1 MSDLRF
7 TLTWGTSES
16 GEPEVR
22 ATAAHLGLYVGD
34 VNLTRNEDIWSKS
47 VRENVF
53 LAAYPLAQWLAS
65 SWWRLVYE
73 PLPPS
78 GKQPTHG
85 WRMAHEVGAA
95 NHGFV
100 WPNIVMACDTEV
112 VQVWAAAAMSPRQSV
127 QYLQSLPA
135 PKAIPL
141 SRFQRSIRD
150 FIQATLTQ
158 LDAKAL
164 RHSDLAA
171 LWGIVLE
178 DLADANAVRRRKLEA
193 QLGFDP
199 EECPPKALEEALRW
213 GNQVGEEALSEIA
226 PAIAHSGEAPD
237 LSAIGRLVGA
247 PGLEGEPDIQSSD
260 VEHIEAE
267 APWQRAAHAARS
279 LRDRLA
285 MSDQAFDS
293 EQLYSLLGL
302 ASSRAADWRGVDS
315 QVPVAVAVPLG
326 GRRIKFVPRKRNP
339 QAKRFELARLLG
351 DLLRPVRHDDEWLTS
366 TDLTTARQKYQRA
379 FAAELL
385 CPIGALEGFL
395 EGDYSASAIDDA
407 AERFDVSEQ
416 VVRASLVN
424 NGFLPPRAWAN
435 MPYRTGN

>member
-7 TLTWGTSES
+7 TLTWGASES

-47 VRENVF
+47 VRDNVF

-100 WPNIVMACDTEV
+100 WPNIVMACDTEA

-213 GNQVGEEALSEIA
+213 GTRWERMHCPRSPRRLLIPVEAQTCL
-226 PAIAHSGEAPD
+226 
-237 LSAIGRLVGA
+237 
-247 PGLEGEPDIQSSD
+247 
-260 VEHIEAE
+260 
-267 APWQRAAHAARS
+267 
-279 LRDRLA
+279 
-285 MSDQAFDS
+285 
-293 EQLYSLLGL
+293 
-302 ASSRAADWRGVDS
+302 
-315 QVPVAVAVPLG
+315 PLG
-326 GRRIKFVPRKRNP
+326 GSSARRGWK
-339 QAKRFELARLLG
+339 AR
-351 DLLRPVRHDDEWLTS
+351 RTFKARTSSTSRRRRHGNAPPTGPGRCG
-366 TDLTTARQKYQRA
+366 TDW
-379 FAAELL
+379 
-385 CPIGALEGFL
+385 P
-395 EGDYSASAIDDA
+395 
-407 AERFDVSEQ
+407 
-416 VVRASLVN
+416 
-424 NGFLPPRAWAN
+424 
-435 MPYRTGN
+435 